1 MDQNISIATGEKEVL
16 KKLTDELPAS
26 SGAPIEISE
35 EVMTLPEISDPEVV
49 ISDPVVVI
57 ASSDS
62 TAPEDEMAPSPDP
75 ATACIDE
82 GILVSVPMETSTI
95 IGLDDAPVQLLT
107 ASPIGANDP
116 AVPPKTVSRQAR
128 FSSGSS
134 SVSIFAAALSSAQK
148 QTGRRDRQLRTV
160 GSTDS
165 DVKSVRNLHS
175 SGALDVPMNANTK
188 MAASEDASSQ
198 PDLHSNALSNQDS
211 IGELSSTS
219 SDINPCVTESELIVP
234 STVPVQAI
242 EGIESS
248 NMNPSGVSDG
258 DGSAGLH
265 EVDTLSTDIDGT
277 PSLNNAAS
285 QDIHSNSTRI
295 KDEHQNNLRDN
306 GSIRSSSDI
315 ISKSNTSLSVVSPT
329 AVRKNETPNK
339 QEEIDKQRQINDH
352 RRSSRYKNLTKNG
365 PGEDSNVRT
374 YQGQGQGSHGN
385 ANNPKNY
392 QIKQHGDHQGHAPIG
407 SAAGRSPQPPRPINA
422 RGPPHE
428 YSTNDKYKTV
438 GSPKTDAPRKNQA
451 NQYYNQGN
459 RGYSSTP
466 NTSRAVKAGSKEFTS
481 QSDESPVGQSQAH
494 HISQISK
501 KGSKNWADD
510 DSDDDN

>member
-1 MDQNISIATGEKEVL
+1 MELFSMDQNISIATGEKVVL
-16 KKLTDELPAS
+16 KNLTDELPAS

-35 EVMTLPEISDPEVV
+35 EVTPPPEM
-49 ISDPVVVI
+49 SDPVVVI

-62 TAPEDEMAPSPDP
+62 TARDDEMALSPDP

-82 GILVSVPMETSTI
+82 GILVSVPMETTTI

-107 ASPIGANDP
+107 ASPIAANGSP
-116 AVPPKTVSRQAR
+116 VPPKTVSRQAR

-175 SGALDVPMNANTK
+175 SGALDVPMNANAE

-198 PDLHSNALSNQDS
+198 PESHPNSLSNQHS
-211 IGELSSTS
+211 IGELPRTS
-219 SDINPCVTESELIVP
+219 SDINPCVTESELVVT
-234 STVPVQAI
+234 SAVPVDVI
-242 EGIESS
+242 EGIESL
-248 NMNPSGVSDG
+248 NINPSGVSDG
-258 DGSAGLH
+258 DGSAAPH

-277 PSLNNAAS
+277 KCPNNAAS
-285 QDIHSNSTRI
+285 QDVHSNSTRT
-295 KDEHQNNLRDN
+295 KAEHQSNVGDN

-315 ISKSNTSLSVVSPT
+315 TSKSSKSPSAVSPI

-374 YQGQGQGSHGN
+374 NQGQGHGN
-385 ANNPKNY
+385 VNNPKNY
-392 QIKQHGDHQGHAPIG
+392 QIKQHGDFQGHAPIG
-407 SAAGRSPQPPRPINA
+407 SAAGRSPQPPRPMNA

-428 YSTNDKYKTV
+428 NSTNDKHKTV

-459 RGYSSTP
+459 RGNSSTP
-466 NTSRAVKAGSKEFTS
+466 NTSRAVKTGSKEFSS

-494 HISQISK
+494 HVSQISK